1 MHDLDDLFSN
11 AKAGALQPSDALMQR
26 VLADADREQPQ
37 AQTVARSTASSAGFW
52 AGLAGLFGGG
62 GVLAGIGSAAVAGVF
77 LGFVQPTS
85 ITSLADAWATN
96 STALE
101 LMPGIDALLTEE

>member
-37 AQTVARSTASSAGFW
+37 TVARSIAPSAGFW